1 LQTNTTILSIHCN
14 RIILVYEGVA
24 ERRIRLVVRLG
35 IIYNIFIMD
44 KEKYVKNEERKKK
57 QQKKQTPQEGKQLSG
72 KIVVWI
78 HTLSSQDTSSDHL
91 TNSIIHLLILYS

>member
-1 LQTNTTILSIHCN
+1 MLK
-14 RIILVYEGVA
+14 
-24 ERRIRLVVRLG
+24 
-35 IIYNIFIMD
+35 MK
-44 KEKYVKNEERKKK
+44 KEKKK